1 MKITNIKFR
10 KIFDAEPL
18 KGICSVTFDDEF
30 VLHDVKIISAKD
42 KMLVVMPSRK
52 NVNDE
57 YVDIAHPIN
66 SEFRKYIENE
76 LLREYC
82 EITRSCADV

>member
-42 KMLVVMPSRK
+42 KMLVVMPSRR
-52 NVNDE
+52 NINDE

-66 SEFRKYIENE
+66 SKFRNYIENE
-76 LLREYC
+76 LFREYR
-82 EITRSCADV
+82 ELTSSSTDV

>member
-10 KIFDAEPL
+10 KTFDTEPL

-30 VLHDVKIISAKD
+30 VLHDVKLIYAKD
-42 KMLVVMPSRK
+42 KMIVVMPSRK
-52 NVNDE
+52 NLNDE

-66 SEFRKYIENE
+66 SRFRNYIENE
-76 LLREYC
+76 LLKEY
-82 EITRSCADV
+82 EEVQNRSVED